1 MVDYS
6 RMLGIWKP
14 RLFERRVEP
23 VSADSK
29 AWVDGHVLSNEEVE
43 RIARS
48 LIEDAPRDES
58 QLRDEAA
65 DTANSRRPTEPRDFV
80 TKS

>member
-1 MVDYS
+1 
-6 RMLGIWKP
+6 MLGIWKP

-29 AWVDGHVLSNEEVE
+29 AWDDGHVLSNEEVE

-48 LIEDAPRDES
+48 LIEEVPLDENRR
-58 QLRDEAA
+58 RDEAA
-65 DTANSRRPTEPRDFV
+65 DTANRRRPTELRECV
-80 TKS
+80 TKF